1 MASYLRPTELSHALS
16 ALADGNLTVIAG
28 ATDYYP
34 AQVGR
39 HDHHDILDISAIDT
53 LSNITRADDHW
64 RIGAMATW
72 RDLIEADLPPCFD
85 GLKAAAA
92 QVGGAQIQNTATIA
106 GNLCNASPAADG
118 VPPLLSLEA
127 RVVLEDQSGI
137 RECPLGEF
145 IQGNRRTALE
155 AGQLLT
161 AIKVPTALEGGR
173 SGFIKLG
180 ARSYL
185 VISIVMV
192 AGLVMLD
199 ESGLVRQANLS
210 IGACSEVA
218 QRLSALEAD
227 LLGKPLGQSMSADIV
242 APRHF
247 AQLKPLDDHR
257 GTAAYRLDACQTLT
271 RRLLVELAA

>member
-39 HDHHDILDISAIDT
+39 HDPHDILDISAIEA
-53 LSNITRADDHW
+53 LSKITHDDDHW

-72 RDLIEADLPPCFD
+72 RDVIEADLPACFD
-85 GLKAAAA
+85 GLKAAAV
-92 QVGGAQIQNTATIA
+92 QVGGAQIQNTATVA
-106 GNLCNASPAADG
+106 GNLCNASPAADA
-118 VPPLLSLEA
+118 VPPLLSLDA
-127 RVVLEDQSGI
+127 RVVLEAKSGV
-137 RECPLGEF
+137 RERPLGEF

-155 AGQLLT
+155 TGQLLT
-161 AIKVPTALEGGR
+161 AIKVPRALEGGR

-192 AGLVMLD
+192 AGLVVLD
-199 ESGLVRQANLS
+199 ESGLVRQVNLS

-218 QRLSALEAD
+218 QRLPALEAD
-227 LLGKPLGQSMSADIV
+227 LLGKPLDQQLSAGIV
-242 APRHF
+242 APRYF
-247 AQLKPLDDHR
+247 AQLRPLDDHR
-257 GTAAYRLDACQTLT
+257 GTAAYRLDACETLT
-271 RRLLVELAA
+271 KRLLAELAA